1 MNGLETLI
9 DIWKEGEKITL
20 SDVNATQKDMF
31 SFSWIS
37 WLQIFRCEHILWS
50 KYKKGESTNGQL
62 SGQEVEEQ

>member
-31 SFSWIS
+31 SFS
-37 WLQIFRCEHILWS
+37 
-50 KYKKGESTNGQL
+50 
-62 SGQEVEEQ
+62 